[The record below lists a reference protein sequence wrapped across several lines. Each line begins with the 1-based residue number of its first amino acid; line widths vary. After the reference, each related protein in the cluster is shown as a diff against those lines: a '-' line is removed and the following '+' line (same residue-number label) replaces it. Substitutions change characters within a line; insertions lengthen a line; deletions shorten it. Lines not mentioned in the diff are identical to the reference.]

1 MIADAGGLVA
11 LLDRNEPDH
20 DPCLDVVAG
29 HGGPLRT
36 TWPAFTEAMYL
47 LHRNAGW
54 AGADALW
61 QMTERGHLLTANQ
74 ATAATHRMRDLM
86 RAYRDLP
93 MALADASLVAL
104 AEERRETRILSLEKH
119 FRAYVA
125 TWSRRGH
132 GFDVLP
138 QA

>member
-1 MIADAGGLVA
+1 VIADASGLVA

-20 DPCLDVVAG
+20 DPCLAVVAG

-36 TWPAFTEAMYL
+36 TWPALTEAMYL
-47 LHRNAGW
+47 LHRSAGW
-54 AGADALW
+54 PGTEALW
-61 QMTERGHLLTANQ
+61 QMTARGHLLLANQ
-74 ATAATHRMRDLM
+74 ATAAAQRMRDLM
-86 RAYRDLP
+86 RTYRDPP

-104 AEERRETRILSLEKH
+104 AEERREARILSLDKH
-119 FRAYVA
+119 FHAYVA

-138 QA
+138 PA